1 MRCFL
6 GSILRPQGT
15 EMRIRKKQIL
25 LRLSEKEYAHL
36 KEQADL
42 AGLKIEPFL
51 RNLILGVKMKPRS
64 QEEWAELV
72 RQMSAVGNNINQI
85 AHRANIHGPTDKQTL
100 LNVQQELAKIRQKMD
115 EL

>member
-1 MRCFL
+1 MGKIRSKKI
-6 GSILRPQGT
+6 SI
-15 EMRIRKKQIL
+15 
-25 LRLSEKEYAHL
+25 RLSEKEYTHL

-51 RNLILGVKMKPRS
+51 RNLISGVKMKPRPK
-64 QEEWAELV
+64 EEWAELI

-85 AHRANIHGPTDKQTL
+85 AHRANIHGLTDKQTL
-100 LNVQQELAKIRQKMD
+100 LNVQQELAKIWQKMD

>member
-1 MRCFL
+1 
-6 GSILRPQGT
+6 
-15 EMRIRKKQIL
+15 MRIRKKQIL

-36 KEQADL
+36 KEQATL

-51 RNLILGVKMKPRS
+51 RNLISGVKIKPRPK
-64 QEEWAELV
+64 EEWKEIM

-85 AHRANIHGPTDKQTL
+85 AHRANIHGLTDKQTL
-100 LNVQQELAKIRQKMD
+100 FNVQQELAKIRQKMD